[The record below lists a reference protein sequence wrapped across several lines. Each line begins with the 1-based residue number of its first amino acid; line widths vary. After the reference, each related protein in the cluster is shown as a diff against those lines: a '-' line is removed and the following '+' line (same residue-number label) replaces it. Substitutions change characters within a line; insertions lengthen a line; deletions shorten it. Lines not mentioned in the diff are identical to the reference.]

1 MKKRIEEWI
10 ARAEHDLEAAQL
22 LLDHK
27 AHADIVLF
35 HAHQAVER
43 YLKAFLLHHGWKL
56 RKIHDLETLITD
68 AMDVESAFE
77 TYLDLGRRLTA
88 FYYTER
94 YPPGPVPSYAVEE
107 TRRLL
112 KQTEALIRRIK
123 SQL

>member
-35 HAHQAVER
+35 HAHQAVEK

-94 YPPGPVPSYAVEE
+94 YPPGPVPSYAFEE

>member
-94 YPPGPVPSYAVEE
+94 YPPGPVPSYAFEE

>member
-10 ARAEHDLEAAQL
+10 ERAEHDLEAAQL

-35 HAHQAVER
+35 HAHQAVEK

-68 AMDVESAFE
+68 AMDVDSAFE

-94 YPPGPVPSYAVEE
+94 YPPGPLPSYKAGE
-107 TRRLL
+107 TTRLL
-112 KQTEALIRRIK
+112 EQTEALIRKIK